1 MSALSHPVLRP
12 VYVLLDTSG
21 STVRNGFAAACATA
35 LPQLVHAAG
44 RHPGVLLSVLTYG
57 TQAQTLLA
65 ISDPAE
71 VHFIPEL
78 LPAGLSSLASALRLL
93 ARSVRQDTSQLTAD
107 GLVCLPPGALVVADG
122 LATDPAAD
130 LMSARDELD
139 AAVAEVAG
147 PAAPA
152 PTPVYTSPPD
162 DGDRLAV
169 AGLRMTFRLL
179 APGTPGELAA
189 SVLAV
194 FEEVLDS

>member
-35 LPQLVHAAG
+35 LPQLVDAAG
-44 RHPGVLLSVLTYG
+44 RRPGVLLSALTYG
-57 TQAQTLLA
+57 TQAKTLLP

-71 VHFIPEL
+71 VRFIPEL
-78 LPAGLSSLASALRLL
+78 LPMGLSSLASALRLL
-93 ARSVRQDTSQLTAD
+93 AGSVRQDNSQLIAD
-107 GLVCLPPGALVVADG
+107 GLVCLPPSALVVADG

-139 AAVAEVAG
+139 AAVAELNG
-147 PAAPA
+147 SAAPA
-152 PTPVYTSPPD
+152 PTPVYTSLPD
-162 DGDRLAV
+162 DGDWLAV
-169 AGLRMTFRLL
+169 AGLRMTFRPL

-189 SVLAV
+189 SVVAV
-194 FEEVLDS
+194 FEEVLDN